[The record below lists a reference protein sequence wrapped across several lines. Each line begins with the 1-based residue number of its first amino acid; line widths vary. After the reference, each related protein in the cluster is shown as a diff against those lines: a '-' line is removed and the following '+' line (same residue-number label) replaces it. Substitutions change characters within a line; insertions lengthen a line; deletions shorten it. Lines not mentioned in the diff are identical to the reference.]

1 MDFDI
6 YKLDKPLQPKDTLKV
21 SFIVQNEENSF
32 LKDRSPVIENGTF
45 LNNGIFPSFGY
56 PESVE
61 LFDNDVRK
69 KYNLKPKER
78 MPLPTDSIARQ
89 NTYISNEADW
99 ITFETIVSTSDD
111 QTAIAPGYLQKQW
124 KKDGR
129 NYFHYKM
136 DRPMLNFYAFNS
148 GRYEVKRDKWN
159 DVNLEIYYH
168 KNHTYNLDRMM
179 DAMKKSLAYYS
190 ENFSPYQHKQAR
202 IIEFPNMMGTFAQSF
217 ANTIPFSEAIGFIA
231 KVDEENPDAVDYPFS
246 VVSHE
251 IAHQWWAHQVIG
263 ANVQGATLL
272 SESLSEYSS
281 LKVLEHQYGKPQM
294 RRFLKD
300 ALDNYLQG
308 RTFEWKEEKPLM
320 YNENQQYIHYNKGSL
335 VLYALSDYIG
345 EKNMNNALK
354 KYVQKVAF
362 QEAPY
367 TNSIELVNE
376 LRAATPDSL
385 KYIINDMFETITLYD
400 NKVTKATS
408 KKLPNGKYEVTIEFD
423 VSKYKANKD
432 GKRIFADRNGKTLKA
447 TKKGKKYATESYPLN
462 DYIEIGV
469 FAEETIKG
477 KKRDKELHLKKVKI
491 TGIEN
496 KVKVIV
502 NEKPLEAGVDPYN
515 KLIDTQSEDNRRKL

>member
-1 MDFDI
+1 
-6 YKLDKPLQPKDTLKV
+6 
-21 SFIVQNEENSF
+21 
-32 LKDRSPVIENGTF
+32 
-45 LNNGIFPSFGY
+45 
-56 PESVE
+56 
-61 LFDNDVRK
+61 
-69 KYNLKPKER
+69 
-78 MPLPTDSIARQ
+78 
-89 NTYISNEADW
+89 
-99 ITFETIVSTSDD
+99 
-111 QTAIAPGYLQKQW
+111 
-124 KKDGR
+124 
-129 NYFHYKM
+129 
-136 DRPMLNFYAFNS
+136 
-148 GRYEVKRDKWN
+148 
-159 DVNLEIYYH
+159 
-168 KNHTYNLDRMM
+168 MM

-231 KVDEENPDAVDYPFS
+231 KVNEENPDAVDYPFS

-281 LKVLEHQYGKPQM
+281 LKVLEHKYGKPQM

-300 ALDNYLQG
+300 ALDGYLRG

-385 KYIINDMFETITLYD
+385 KYIIKDMFETITLYD

-408 KKLPNGKYEVTIEFD
+408 KQLPNGKYEVTIEFD

-432 GKRIFADRNGKTLKA
+432 GKRIFADRNGKTLRA
-447 TKKGKKYATESYPLN
+447 TKKGKKYATESYPLS

-469 FAEETIKG
+469 FAEETVKG
-477 KKRDKELHLKKVKI
+477 KKRDKELYLKKIKI

-515 KLIDTQSEDNRRKL
+515 KLIDTQSDDNRMKL